1 MSRLKNDQKE
11 RYIVF
16 FIMLFKTQYPSS
28 GVRRVSPWAKSS
40 LQPVFVDKIL
50 LGHSHA
56 HLFTDYLWQLSGYN
70 GKVNCSTETVVLQ
83 SLIYLFLGLHR
94 KSLLTP
100 GQFKSYSGFMRHKY
114 IHSWN
119 KYMFIFIIMFKE
131 VQGARC
137 IKEQN
142 KSSALMKI
150 IA

>member
-1 MSRLKNDQKE
+1 MPICLQIIYDSFQATMVKW
-11 RYIVF
+11 IV
-16 FIMLFKTQYPSS
+16 
-28 GVRRVSPWAKSS
+28 A
-40 LQPVFVDKIL
+40 
-50 LGHSHA
+50 
-56 HLFTDYLWQLSGYN
+56 
-70 GKVNCSTETVVLQ
+70 TETVVLQ